1 MIWMLIMYFQISAVS
16 IGKKQ
21 FDETQLSEEVLTGED
36 DFRVN
41 YFLVVVDMA
50 ITSVKDMYDQMMK
63 LKVFLGY
70 YLI

>member
-1 MIWMLIMYFQISAVS
+1 MYFQISAVS

-70 YLI
+70 YLIWEN

>member
-1 MIWMLIMYFQISAVS
+1 MLIMYFQISAVS

-70 YLI
+70 YLIWEN